1 MSTDAPAESGGQQ
14 VVDAGPLERALRESL
29 EVFGTV
35 TAEEM
40 EAPSACEGWT
50 VRTVLAHVTHSLATM
65 AGLVNPQPYDPEEDF
80 EPALDAQA
88 REFARR
94 PAGELLDLFRASM
107 PTVLGTFQALP
118 EEFAA
123 MPVNMASAGTY
134 PFGAMADALT
144 FDHTCHI
151 RWDVLQPRGPVRRDL
166 PSLDAE
172 RLTASVRWLM
182 RGIPQMTT
190 ARFRELLTD
199 PITLVLV
206 RPEATFRL
214 VPQADTIAVESSPA
228 GKARATV
235 RTTAADFIVW
245 GTGREPRQDR
255 IRIDGDTAY
264 ADQVLEEFRVF

>member
-1 MSTDAPAESGGQQ
+1 MSTDAPAESAGLQ
-14 VVDAGPLERALRESL
+14 VANVVPLERALRESL
-29 EVFGTV
+29 EVYGSL

-50 VRTVLAHVTHSLATM
+50 VRMVLAHVTQGLASM
-65 AGLVNPQPYDPEEDF
+65 AGLVSSQPYDPEEDL
-80 EPALDAQA
+80 ESALDGQA

-94 PAGELLDLFRASM
+94 PPGELLDLFRASM

-134 PFGAMADALT
+134 PFRAMADALT

-182 RGIPQMTT
+182 SGIPQMTT

-199 PITLVLV
+199 PITLVLDK
-206 RPEATFRL
+206 PETTFRL
-214 VPQADTIAVESSPA
+214 VPQDDTITVEPSPA

-235 RTTAADFIVW
+235 RTTATEFIVW

-255 IRIDGDTAY
+255 IRIDGDTVY
-264 ADQVLEEFRVF
+264 ADKVLEEFRVF